1 MTILCERA
9 SSAAASTVRTRLTD
23 GGLGKRSNVT
33 HLSDTYLNYIHV
45 HTDSCLSFQQPF
57 KSHASVFSGCE
68 KLTSIFGQFAV
79 NDLCSKVKPGNLYT
93 DTVIMV
99 KPLAT
104 ESISRV
110 QITFPLVT
118 YTYQV
123 CLFFILFFYFFVCTS
138 AVF

>member
-9 SSAAASTVRTRLTD
+9 SSAAASTVRTRRTD

-33 HLSDTYLNYIHV
+33 HLSDTNLNYIHV

-104 ESISRV
+104 ESVFRFQMNSSLLIYIVIIFLISSC
-110 QITFPLVT
+110 FLL
-118 YTYQV
+118 
-123 CLFFILFFYFFVCTS
+123 LFFCC
-138 AVF
+138 